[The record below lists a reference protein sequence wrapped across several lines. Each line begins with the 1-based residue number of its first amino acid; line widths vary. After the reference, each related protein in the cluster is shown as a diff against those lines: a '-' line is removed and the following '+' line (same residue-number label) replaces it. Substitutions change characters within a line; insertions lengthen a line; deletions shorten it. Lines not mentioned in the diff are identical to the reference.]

1 MRESTP
7 SAVASH
13 TLSGLVV
20 IAPSEFA
27 GVIGNVAF
35 TRLVAAS
42 IRTSDLPA
50 PFGPQIG
57 THTLPNPYAIPEHGT
72 PGSFIL
78 ELTVLVA
85 AFTRSTSVSVMF
97 AIHSALE
104 PLVIQS
110 GAPPMTIVVRGNSE
124 IVGRG
129 CMPFAA

>member
-1 MRESTP
+1 MP

-42 IRTSDLPA
+42 IRTSELPA
-50 PFGPQIG
+50 PCGPQIG
-57 THTLPNPYAIPEHGT
+57 THTLANPYAIPEHGT
-72 PGSFIL
+72 PDSFIL
-78 ELTVLVA
+78 DVTVLVD
-85 AFTRSTSVSVMF
+85 AFTRSTSLRVMF

-110 GAPPMTIVVRGNSE
+110 GAPPMTMVVRGKSE
-124 IVGRG
+124 MVGR
-129 CMPFAA
+129 CVPFAA

>member
-1 MRESTP
+1 MP

-35 TRLVAAS
+35 TRLVAES
-42 IRTSDLPA
+42 IRTSELPA

-57 THTLPNPYAIPEHGT
+57 THTLPNPYAIPEHGM

-85 AFTRSTSVSVMF
+85 GFTRSTSLSVMF
-97 AIHSALE
+97 AIHSAFE

-110 GAPPMTIVVRGNSE
+110 GAPRMTIVVRGKSE
-124 IVGRG
+124 MVGRG

>member
-1 MRESTP
+1 MRESAP

-50 PFGPQIG
+50 PFAPQIG

-85 AFTRSTSVSVMF
+85 ALTRSTSLSVMF

-110 GAPPMTIVVRGNSE
+110 GAPPMTMVVRGNSE
-124 IVGRG
+124 MVGRDG
-129 CMPFAA
+129 MPTAA